1 MLELK
6 KISKFFP
13 GIKAL
18 DNIDFKLKKKSIHA
32 LVGEN
37 GAGKSTLVK
46 ILTGIYSPDKG
57 EILLKG
63 KQTNITNPVKS
74 LKNDIS
80 VIHQETVMFE
90 NLSVTEN
97 IFIGKQF
104 LEKDILI
111 NWKDL
116 EQEAKTILNSLESEI
131 DPSEIVKNL
140 SIADHHIIEIARALS
155 QNSKIIIMDEPTA
168 ALSKKEVDQLFNV
181 LINLKNRDK
190 SIIFITHKLDE
201 IFKICDEVTILRDG
215 KIAETNYVNN
225 LSKKEIIKKMVGK
238 LMQESSINKKNIL
251 YKPILKIKNLSKK
264 NQFKNISFELNE
276 GEILGFYGLVG
287 SGRSEVMKSIF
298 SIINYDSGEIILK
311 NSKCNFKKPSDAI
324 DSGIVYLTEER
335 KDFGI
340 IENMSI
346 RDNLTMTV
354 LNRISSY
361 GILDINKQ
369 DLISEDLKNKL
380 NIKFNESNDKIDNLS
395 GGNQQKVVLG
405 KWLTTTPKIIILDEP
420 TKGVD
425 IGSKQTIHKFMEK
438 LVNNG
443 ISIIIVSSDLS
454 EIMDVC
460 NRVVVME
467 KGIIKKIFDTKIN
480 NAEDIMESTS
490 YL

>member
-6 KISKFFP
+6 SISKSFP

-18 DNIDFKLKKKSIHA
+18 NNINFFLKKNSIHA

-46 ILTGIYSPDKG
+46 ILTGIYTPDEG
-57 EILLKG
+57 EILLNG
-63 KQTNITNPVKS
+63 KQTNITNPAKS
-74 LKNDIS
+74 LKNNIS

-90 NLSVTEN
+90 NLTVTEN

-104 LEKDILI
+104 LENEILI

-116 EQEAKTILNSLESEI
+116 EKEAKKILNSLESEI
-131 DPSEIVKNL
+131 DPNEIVKNL

-168 ALSKKEVDQLFNV
+168 ALSKKDFDKLFNV
-181 LINLKNRDK
+181 LTNLKNRDK

-225 LSKKEIIKKMVGK
+225 LSKREIIKKMVGK

-346 RDNLTMTV
+346 RDNLTITI
-354 LNRISSY
+354 LNKISSY

-369 DLISEDLKNKL
+369 DSISEDLKNKL

-395 GGNQQKVVLG
+395 GGNQQKIVLG

-438 LVNNG
+438 LVDNG

-454 EIMDVC
+454 EIMNVS

-480 NAEDIMESTS
+480 NAEDIIESTS
-490 YL
+490 QL

>member
-6 KISKFFP
+6 SISKSFP
-13 GIKAL
+13 GVKAL
-18 DNIDFKLKKKSIHA
+18 NNINFFLKKNSIHA

-46 ILTGIYSPDKG
+46 ILTGIYTPDEG
-57 EILLKG
+57 EILLNG
-63 KQTNITNPVKS
+63 KQTNITNPAKS
-74 LKNDIS
+74 LKNNIS

-90 NLSVTEN
+90 NLTVTEN

-104 LEKDILI
+104 LENEILI

-116 EQEAKTILNSLESEI
+116 EKKAKKILNSLESEI
-131 DPSEIVKNL
+131 DPNEIVKNL

-168 ALSKKEVDQLFNV
+168 ALSKKEVDKLFNV

-225 LSKKEIIKKMVGK
+225 LSKREIIKKMVGK
-238 LMQESSINKKNIL
+238 LMLESSINKKNIL

-346 RDNLTMTV
+346 RDNLTITI
-354 LNRISSY
+354 LNKISSY

-369 DLISEDLKNKL
+369 DSISEDLKNKL
-380 NIKFNESNDKIDNLS
+380 NIKFNESNDKIDYLS
-395 GGNQQKVVLG
+395 GGNQQKIVLG

-438 LVNNG
+438 LVDNG

-454 EIMDVC
+454 EIMNVS

-467 KGIIKKIFDTKIN
+467 KGIIKKIFDTKTN
-480 NAEDIMESTS
+480 NAEDIIESTS
-490 YL
+490 

>member
-18 DNIDFKLKKKSIHA
+18 DNVDFKLKKNSIHA

-46 ILTGIYSPDKG
+46 ILTGIYLPDKG
-57 EILLKG
+57 EILLNG
-63 KQTNITNPVKS
+63 KQTDITNPVKS

-104 LEKDILI
+104 LEKDIFI
-111 NWKDL
+111 NWNDL
-116 EQEAKTILNSLESEI
+116 EKEAKKILNSLESEI
-131 DPSEIVKNL
+131 NPREIVKNL

-155 QNSKIIIMDEPTA
+155 QDSKIIIMDEPTA
-168 ALSKKEVDQLFNV
+168 ALSKKEVDQLFDV
-181 LINLKNRDK
+181 LINLKSRNK

-215 KIAETNYVNN
+215 KIVESNYVKN

-238 LMQESSINKKNIL
+238 LLQENSVNKNDIL

-264 NQFKNISFELNE
+264 NQFKNINFELNQ

-287 SGRSEVMKSIF
+287 SGRSELMKSIF
-298 SIINYDSGEIILK
+298 SIINYDTGEIVLE

-335 KDFGI
+335 KDLGI

-346 RDNLTMTV
+346 RDNLTISV
-354 LNRISSY
+354 LKRISSY
-361 GILDINKQ
+361 GILDLNKQ

-380 NIKFNESNDKIDNLS
+380 NIKFNSSTDKIDNLS

-425 IGSKQTIHKFMEK
+425 IGSKQTIHKFMDK

-467 KGIIKKIFDTKIN
+467 KGLIKEIFDTKVN
-480 NAEDIMESTS
+480 NAEDIIESTS
-490 YL
+490 HL